1 MINKKTSFEEEL
13 KNIPIIN
20 RHPSPEEELKL
31 QKQWESMLLTEEEER
46 QFEQELIN
54 DIQNGNAPGYID
66 ENGKPHT
73 MR

>member
-1 MINKKTSFEEEL
+1 MIDEKTTFEKGI

-20 RHPSPEEELKL
+20 RNPSPEEEMEL
-31 QKQWESMLLTEEEER
+31 QKQWESMLLTDEEE
-46 QFEQELIN
+46 QQLEQELID

>member
-1 MINKKTSFEEEL
+1 MINEKTSVEERL
-13 KNIPIIN
+13 KNMPIIN
-20 RHPSPEEELKL
+20 RHPSPEEEFKL
-31 QKQWESMLLTEEEER
+31 QKQWESMLLTEEEKR

-54 DIQNGNAPGYID
+54 DIQNGNAPEYID

>member
-1 MINKKTSFEEEL
+1 
-13 KNIPIIN
+13 
-20 RHPSPEEELKL
+20 
-31 QKQWESMLLTEEEER
+31 MLLTEEEER

-66 ENGKPHT
+66 ENSRPHT

>member
-1 MINKKTSFEEEL
+1 MEEDF
-13 KNIPIIN
+13 
-20 RHPSPEEELKL
+20 KL

-46 QFEQELIN
+46 QFEQKLIN

-66 ENGKPHT
+66 ENGRPHT

>member
-1 MINKKTSFEEEL
+1 MINEKTSFEEGL
-13 KNIPIIN
+13 KNILIIN